1 MMELIIK
8 RDTRGLAS
16 SLNLSPPC
24 GDAKRRQ
31 FVCKRGR
38 GLSPNSVFWS
48 PDRSSFA
55 DYSECHSYFDV
66 DYGHQLP
73 FASGN

>member
-8 RDTRGLAS
+8 RDARGLAS

-31 FVCKRGR
+31 
-38 GLSPNSVFWS
+38 LSANVEEGFHPTL
-48 PDRSSFA
+48 SSGTLILDFPV
-55 DYSECHSYFDV
+55 SRTV
-66 DYGHQLP
+66 
-73 FASGN
+73 